1 MKNLKG
7 IVSIIGI
14 IVKYGAVVTAIL
26 KGIQVVSDELGKLD
40 FGKDEPHT
48 PVQPVITETNE

>member
-40 FGKDEPHT
+40 FGKDETHT
-48 PVQPVITETNE
+48 SVKPITTEENE

>member
-40 FGKDEPHT
+40 FGKDEPQT
-48 PVQPVITETNE
+48 SANPQNAQENE

>member
-40 FGKDEPHT
+40 FGKDETQT
-48 PVQPVITETNE
+48 PVKPITTEENE

>member
-40 FGKDEPHT
+40 FGNDEPQS
-48 PVQPVITETNE
+48 PVKLLISKENE

>member
-40 FGKDEPHT
+40 FGKDEPQT
-48 PVQPVITETNE
+48 TVKPIITEENE

>member
-40 FGKDEPHT
+40 FGKDEPQT
-48 PVQPVITETNE
+48 TTKQVITEDHE

>member
-26 KGIQVVSDELGKLD
+26 KGIQVVSEELGKLD
-40 FGKDEPHT
+40 FGKDEPEELSK
-48 PVQPVITETNE
+48 PLITEENE

>member
-40 FGKDEPHT
+40 FGKEEPQT
-48 PVQPVITETNE
+48 LVKPIITEENE

>member
-26 KGIQVVSDELGKLD
+26 KGIQVVSDELSKLD
-40 FGKDEPHT
+40 FGKDEPQA
-48 PVQPVITETNE
+48 PAKPLITEENE

>member
-7 IVSIIGI
+7 IVSIIAI

-40 FGKDEPHT
+40 FGKDEPQE
-48 PVQPVITETNE
+48 PVKSLTTEENE

>member
-40 FGKDEPHT
+40 FGKDEPQT
-48 PVQPVITETNE
+48 SPKPLITEENE

>member
-40 FGKDEPHT
+40 FGKDELQT
-48 PVQPVITETNE
+48 PVKPIITEENE